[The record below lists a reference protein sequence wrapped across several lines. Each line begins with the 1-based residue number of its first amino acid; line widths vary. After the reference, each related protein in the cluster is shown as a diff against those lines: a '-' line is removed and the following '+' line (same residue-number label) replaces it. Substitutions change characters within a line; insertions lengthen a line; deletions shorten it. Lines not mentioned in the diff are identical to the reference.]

1 MGFILNAD
9 LYMDY
14 ILRAAKIIAENKEYV
29 TALDAVTGD
38 GDHWANLNAGFE
50 CLVSEAAKLRQ
61 MPLDAAFMRIGML
74 MMSKVGGSS
83 GVLYGG
89 AYMEAG
95 KQLGGKAE
103 MNREELGKVLKA
115 MLEDM
120 MQRGG
125 AKPGYKTMIDSLYPS
140 VIAYEDSLQKNL
152 DDRELL
158 KKVKKAAQDGAEATG
173 SMEAVKG
180 RASYRTD
187 KGVGHLDPGAVT
199 MSYQIGALCDF
210 ILEKLIDK
218 QQE

>member
-120 MQRGG
+120 SQRGG
-125 AKPGYKTMIDSLYPS
+125 AK
-140 VIAYEDSLQKNL
+140 
-152 DDRELL
+152 
-158 KKVKKAAQDGAEATG
+158 TG
-173 SMEAVKG
+173 
-180 RASYRTD
+180 
-187 KGVGHLDPGAVT
+187 
-199 MSYQIGALCDF
+199 
-210 ILEKLIDK
+210 
-218 QQE
+218 

>member
-1 MGFILNAD
+1 MGFTLNAD

-14 ILRAAKIIAENKEYV
+14 IIRAAEIIAKNKDYV

-50 CLVSEAAKLRQ
+50 CLVSEAASLRQ

-89 AYMEAG
+89 AYMAAG
-95 KQLGGKAE
+95 KQLGGRTE
-103 MNREELGKVLKA
+103 MNRAELGQVFRA

-125 AKPGYKTMIDSLYPS
+125 AKPGFKTMIDTLYPVVS
-140 VIAYEDSLQKNL
+140 AYEKGLQEGL
-152 DDRELL
+152 DDRRLL
-158 KKVKKAAQDGAEATG
+158 ETVKKAAQDGAKATAD
-173 SMEAVKG
+173 MEAVKG

-199 MSYQIGALCDF
+199 MSYQIEALCDF
-210 ILEKLIDK
+210 ILEEIVDK
-218 QQE
+218 QKD